1 MSTGLLAW
9 WHHRV
14 TSFGLAGAAL
24 SVVPVAVAAMIGLA
38 AGLSGIASGLTSL
51 TSGPDTDPASVQVQS
66 RQAEADGSWEL
77 ASKSTL
83 SVGSNSGGGSAA
95 IDPGVGPT
103 GAGKVLRTGG
113 TGDSGG
119 GSTASTISA
128 PGDSGGS
135 SGSGGGSSDSPTSS
149 SPGIDLPGLGGA
161 NDTVNNTVSGVN
173 NTVSGVN
180 DTVSGVN
187 DTVDSTVDSVNN
199 TVGGAENTVNNL
211 LP

>member
-1 MSTGLLAW
+1 
-9 WHHRV
+9 
-14 TSFGLAGAAL
+14 LAGAAL

-77 ASKSTL
+77 ASKSNP
-83 SVGSNSGGGSAA
+83 SVGSNSGGGSAT
-95 IDPGVGPT
+95 IDPGVGNT
-103 GAGKVLRTGG
+103 GTGKVIRTGG

-119 GSTASTISA
+119 GSTGSTISA

-135 SGSGGGSSDSPTSS
+135 GGSSGSGGGSSGSPTSS

-180 DTVSGVN
+180 N
-187 DTVDSTVDSVNN
+187 TVDSTVDSVNN
-199 TVGGAENTVNNL
+199 TLGGAENTVNNL
-211 LP
+211 LGP